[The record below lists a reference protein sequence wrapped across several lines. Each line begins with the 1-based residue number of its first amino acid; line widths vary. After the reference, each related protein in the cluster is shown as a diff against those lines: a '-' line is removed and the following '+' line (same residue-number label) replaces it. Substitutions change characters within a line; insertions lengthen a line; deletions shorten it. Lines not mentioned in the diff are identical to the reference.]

1 MPKLKW
7 VFLLAVLVGIGLVVG
22 NAAVRRYRTPPS
34 QQGSVLAKPL
44 AGSVWVTEQINET
57 QLSEIKARGFR
68 TVVDL
73 RPDGEAADQPSS
85 TVVARAA
92 QASGLGFSY
101 IPVPHGDIPPTA
113 VDVLDQA
120 LAQSDKPLLLYCRS
134 GRRAVRTWALAEASR
149 PGGLDAAAIQSAV
162 RTAGQ
167 SADDLS
173 AQIAARVVARAM
185 NH

>member
-1 MPKLKW
+1 MPKVKW

-22 NAAVRRYRTPPS
+22 NAAVDRYRIRH
-34 QQGSVLAKPL
+34 SVAAKPL

-57 QLSEIKARGFR
+57 QLADIKAKGFR
-68 TVVDL
+68 TIVDL
-73 RPDGEAADQPSS
+73 RPDGEAADQPAS
-85 TVVARAA
+85 TAVARDA

-101 IPVPHGDIPPTA
+101 IPVPHGDIPTAA
-113 VDVLDQA
+113 VDALDRV

-134 GRRAVRTWALAEASR
+134 GRRAARTWALAEASR

-162 RTAGQ
+162 HTTEQ
-167 SADDLS
+167 SADDLG
-173 AQIAARVVARAM
+173 AQIVARIAARPA